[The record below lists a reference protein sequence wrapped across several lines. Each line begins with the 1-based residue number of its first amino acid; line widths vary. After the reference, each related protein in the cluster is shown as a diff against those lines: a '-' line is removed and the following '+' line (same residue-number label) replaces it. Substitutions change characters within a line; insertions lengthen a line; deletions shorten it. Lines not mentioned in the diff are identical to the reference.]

1 MNELNINNIV
11 STNIPIFITGIVAVL
26 MITAIILV
34 CVMLKRKLKTKFY
47 SYTNIALFAL
57 LIFITVFL
65 AVDLLYLYSFLFTGP
80 YMTVKEL
87 LFMYIEFPKKFS
99 LFAVSIVVVI
109 CFGIFISNIF
119 LIKYEGFRLYN
130 LLGAIL
136 GICFVVAFI
145 LTEILDYSLDYVNS
159 TYISVQSENV
169 FGLIK
174 TSVSIFFLTMLCY
187 FECIYFGTIIMS
199 YLAAKKVP
207 SYDKDYII
215 ILGCSIDKRGSL
227 RPLLKAR
234 TNRAVRFAWEQEIA
248 TGKSVKFVPSG
259 GQGSDERMSE
269 ASAMEL
275 YLLSHSVEEYEIY
288 PEKKS
293 RNTIENFKYSLEI
306 IQGLN
311 KDAKVAFATTNY
323 HVLRSGIIA
332 RYAGLDAEGI
342 ASKTKWYFWPNGF
355 VREFTAIILM
365 KLKVHIK
372 IAVII
377 LMISISL
384 GFLRYIL

>member
-1 MNELNINNIV
+1 MNGLRVNSIV
-11 STNIPIFITGIVAVL
+11 STNIPKIITGIVAVIL
-26 MITAIILV
+26 IVAIILV
-34 CVMLKRKLKTKFY
+34 CVMLKKKLKTKFY

-57 LIFITVFL
+57 LIFLSVFL
-65 AVDLLYLYSFLFTGP
+65 IVDLIYLYSFIFEGP
-80 YMTVKEL
+80 SIALKDL
-87 LFMYIEFPKKFS
+87 ILMYIDFPQKFS
-99 LFAVSIVVVI
+99 VFAVSVVIII

-136 GICFVVAFI
+136 GVCFLGAII
-145 LTEILDYSLDYVNS
+145 LIEMLDYTLGYVD
-159 TYISVQSENV
+159 TQFISIHGENTFWIVKTIVSV
-169 FGLIK
+169 FL
-174 TSVSIFFLTMLCY
+174 LTLLCY

-199 YLAAKKVP
+199 YLAVKKVP
-207 SYDKDYII
+207 AYDKDYII

-234 TNRAVRFAWEQEIA
+234 TNRAIRFAWEQEIA

-259 GQGSDERMSE
+259 GQGSDEIMSE

-275 YLLSHSVEEYEIY
+275 YLLTHSVEEYEIY

-293 RNTIENFKYSLEI
+293 RNTEENFKYTLEI
-306 IQGLN
+306 INELN
-311 KDAKVAFATTNY
+311 NKAKVAFATTNY
-323 HVLRSGIIA
+323 HVLRSGILA

-355 VREFTAIILM
+355 VREFVAILFMKIKVHMKIAII
-365 KLKVHIK
+365 
-372 IAVII
+372 I
-377 LMISISL
+377 LLSSILL
-384 GFLRYIL
+384 GFLGTVL

>member
-99 LFAVSIVVVI
+99 FFAVSIVVVI

-159 TYISVQSENV
+159 TYISVQGENV

-227 RPLLKAR
+227 RPLLKTR

-259 GQGSDERMSE
+259 GQGSDETMSE

-293 RNTIENFKYSLEI
+293 KNTIENFKYSLEI

>member
-199 YLAAKKVP
+199 YLAVKKVP

-259 GQGSDERMSE
+259 GQGSDEIMSE

-306 IQGLN
+306 IRGLN

>member
-99 LFAVSIVVVI
+99 FFAVSIVVVI